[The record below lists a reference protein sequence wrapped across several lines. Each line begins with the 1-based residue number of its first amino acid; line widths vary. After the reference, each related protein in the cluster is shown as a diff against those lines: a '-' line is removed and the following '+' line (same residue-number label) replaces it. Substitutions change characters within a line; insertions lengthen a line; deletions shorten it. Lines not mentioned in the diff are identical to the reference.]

1 MNTLEAIAGRY
12 SQRNFSA
19 QQIDEKNLERLLK
32 AGMQAPVA
40 SGRYDSLHITV
51 VRNPKVLK
59 RIAQVAADI
68 VEEVLG
74 VRKNMDFGAQ
84 TLILIS
90 SKPAMLAGL
99 EYANA
104 ACVLENMVIAAADL
118 GIDSLIWG
126 GAAAAVNKDNELR
139 TMLEIPEG
147 FEPTLGAS
155 LGYAKEKQQPKEH
168 FIEVNKID

>member
-1 MNTLEAIAGRY
+1 MNTLEAIAQRY
-12 SQRNFSA
+12 SERNFRA
-19 QQIDEKNLERLLK
+19 QQIDEKDLELLLK

-40 SGRYDSLHITV
+40 SGHYDSLHITV
-51 VRNPKVLK
+51 VRNPEALK
-59 RIAQVAADI
+59 RIAEMAADI

-90 SKPAMLAGL
+90 SKPALLAGI

-126 GAAAAVNKDNELR
+126 GCASAVNEDNTLR
-139 TMLEIPEG
+139 EMLEIPEG
-147 FEPTLGAS
+147 FKTLLGAS
-155 LGYAKEKQQPKEH
+155 FGYAKEKQLPKTHE
-168 FIEVNKID
+168 IEVNRID